1 MKEVLLMIPLEAT
14 TVQLQ
19 TVNGKYMN
27 NMKGL
32 FNLFGISSNATAL
45 YLNIG
50 EWLFSVSAN
59 KWLTIVISVLAIIWW
74 LMKMYDQYLITRK
87 RKKGL

>member
-1 MKEVLLMIPLEAT
+1 ME
-14 TVQLQ
+14 
-19 TVNGKYMN
+19 NGKYVN
-27 NMKGL
+27 DMKVL